1 MQFFSRHPLVIFF
14 LAALIA
20 LSYGVY
26 TKIQP
31 AGGNAAGGPPG
42 MGGRPGGMAA
52 PSVTVAVV
60 ERGRFIDR
68 VESVGSA
75 QANESVTITPKVS
88 DIVTRLHFSD
98 GDYVEK
104 GDLLVELTN
113 TAETARLS
121 EAQTALDDARR
132 QLERVKQ
139 LSANNLVSQSDL
151 DDAESRVETAS
162 ARLEGVVANMRDR
175 VIVAPFSG
183 VLGFRNISEGTM
195 VTPNTAI
202 TTLDDIST
210 IKLDFNVAES
220 FLAQLQSGL
229 EINASSIVYP
239 GRTFTGDVQVIGS
252 RVDEATRS
260 VPVRALIDNPDGDLR
275 PGMLLT
281 VGMMLNERET
291 IVIPEQAVVPAQGR
305 QYVFVVD
312 EESTARRVE
321 VTLGAR
327 RPGIVEVLSGVVPG
341 QRVVAEGVGQVRPGQ
356 PVRILNNQTSSTS
369 SSAGDSSRT
378 SGSDSNNRT

>member
-1 MQFFSRHPLVIFF
+1 M
-14 LAALIA
+14 A

-26 TKIQP
+26 TKLQP

-42 MGGRPGGMAA
+42 MGGGPGGMAA

-132 QLERVKQ
+132 QLERVRQ
-139 LSANNLVSQSDL
+139 LTANNLVSQSDL

-162 ARLEGVVANMRDR
+162 ARLQGVVANMQDR

-239 GRTFTGDVQVIGS
+239 GRTFTGDVQVVGS

-260 VPVRALIDNPDGDLR
+260 VPVRALIDNPDGSLR

-291 IVIPEQAVVPAQGR
+291 IVVPEQAVVPAQGR

-312 EESTARRVE
+312 EENTARRVE

-327 RPGIVEVLSGVVPG
+327 RPGIVEILSGVVPG
-341 QRVVAEGVGQVRPGQ
+341 QRVVAEGVAQVRPGQ
-356 PVRILNNQTSSTS
+356 PVRILNNQASSTS

-378 SGSDSNNRT
+378 PGSDSNSRT